1 MGGCSPPRGVP
12 LVFATGYGEVADLPR
27 GQAAARLSL
36 PNPPP
41 QTRPPETR
49 RRLVVPPTAP

>member
-27 GQAAARLSL
+27 D
-36 PNPPP
+36 
-41 QTRPPETR
+41 RPPR
-49 RRLVVPPTAP
+49 A